1 MKFIYKKDFIAFIK
15 FGITG
20 VLNTAVDFVVFFLVS
35 PITGIYPAQI
45 AGYTCG
51 MINSFFINRSWTFKS
66 EESFFSPT
74 FVKFAA
80 ANLIT
85 MGISIVVL
93 AVFIQFLL
101 LDILISKILTTVV
114 TLIFNFLLSRLWV
127 FRNAGRE

>member
-1 MKFIYKKDFIAFIK
+1 MKFNYKKDFIAFIK

-35 PITGIYPAQI
+35 PIIGIYPAQI
-45 AGYTCG
+45 VGYTCG
-51 MINSFFINRSWTFKS
+51 MINSFFINRNWTFKS
-66 EESFFSPT
+66 GESFFSPT

-93 AVFIQFLL
+93 AVFTQFLL
-101 LDILISKILTTVV
+101 LDILISKILTTVI

-127 FRNAGRE
+127 FRNAGRK